1 MNAHDRIR
9 LRHMLDAARE
19 ARTFAE
25 GKTRESLDEDRGLVL
40 ILLQLITTIG
50 EAASKVSSDCRTQY
64 PHIPWSLITGM
75 RNRLIHAYFDV
86 NLDIVWRTV
95 TQRLPELIE
104 QLETIFAAED
114 PYGDNL

>member
-19 ARTFAE
+19 ARAFAD
-25 GKTRESLDEDRGLVL
+25 GKSREALDEDRGLVL

-50 EAASKVSSDCRTQY
+50 EAATKVSPESRAQY
-64 PHIPWSLITGM
+64 STIPWALITGM
-75 RNRLIHAYFDV
+75 RNRLIHAYYDV

-95 TQRLPELIE
+95 TQRLPELID
-104 QLETIFAAED
+104 QLETILTTED
-114 PYGDNL
+114 FDDEEP